1 MSAID
6 SCLTF
11 ATFWRS
17 RPTRLRHPDEDR
29 NERQR
34 EQRRA
39 ASSRMNMATTLAI
52 TVVTFATIEV
62 AVDVT
67 TSCTPPMSFARRD
80 CTSPVRVL
88 VKKASDSR
96 CRCL

>member
-6 SCLTF
+6 S
-11 ATFWRS
+11 WRTVVIFFRAS
-17 RPTRLRHPDEDR
+17 PTRFVIQTKTGRSASAKSAS
-29 NERQR
+29 RQ
-34 EQRRA
+34 
-39 ASSRMNMATTLAI
+39 SRMNIATTLAI
-52 TVVTFATIEV
+52 TVVTLPTIDV

-67 TSCTPPMSFARRD
+67 TSCTPPMSFASRD